1 LDYEEVVTKIV
12 CEPNKFDEKFFDIL
26 FNFWKI
32 LESTKNT
39 RIKKFSKLIVSLEDL
54 YGEDTTTTTENDL
67 SIETVNVIFFN
78 FKL

>member
-12 CEPNKFDEKFFDIL
+12 CVRNKFDEKFFDIL

-54 YGEDTTTTTENDL
+54 YGEGTPTTTENDL
-67 SIETVNVIFFN
+67 SIETVNIVFFQ
-78 FKL
+78 F